1 MLTHMNTW
9 TVTTNTAHT
18 TRTIIGNA
26 PTVELAEH
34 EMVIAT
40 GSLMER
46 GGDHHSQY
54 VLSVGEDLVA
64 IIGTG
69 VDANGCVDHAGAA
82 AMLAHLHH
90 AVSDP
95 YDQS

>member
-1 MLTHMNTW
+1 MNTW
-9 TVTTNTAHT
+9 TVTTNSSATA
-18 TRTIIGNA
+18 RTIIGAA

-40 GSLMER
+40 GSLLEH

-64 IIGTG
+64 IVGTG
-69 VDANGCVDHAGAA
+69 ADEHGHVDHAGAA

-90 AVSDP
+90 VSDP
-95 YDQS
+95 YQL

>member
-1 MLTHMNTW
+1 MNTW

-34 EMVIAT
+34 DMVIAT

-54 VLSVGEDLVA
+54 VLSVEEDLVA

-69 VDANGCVDHAGAA
+69 ADANGCVDHAGAA